1 MDSDSEMTVH
11 SHPEKES
18 VRVLRRVCVVVV
30 SLGFMVAPASCA
42 TAPNLSELGGHRFP
56 HRFTADEASVP
67 SGSQAPLTG
76 HFSDFAST
84 GCSSS
89 FCGWPI
95 VGAFF
100 TEPEP
105 EHRQLG
111 ASHMLGKVIETA
123 GVAASDLLRPHLGV
137 LAAGVN
143 TYFPQAVASLSPRP
157 LSGGFRQDDPS
168 NYALLQVLPPLVL
181 GGGGETVSFPPVAGT
196 FSRPPGLYQD
206 DVADLSRGPFIS
218 STSSVRESLS
228 ASSPVLSRVAVLRNT
243 LPAAAAVIP
252 RPRASRVE
260 LGDEV
265 SRTEQDLLHG
275 NYSLHSNQE
284 VDDTIFT
291 KVDDQR
297 PENPTSLSTDAR
309 GAPQQNSEATG
320 LGHQPVGYVLQP
332 NVGDDLRNA
341 VSGGKW
347 VEDNSVDVVRE
358 GTMKRLKKEIDG
370 TAEKRKASLASKA
383 NEPHTRAAEG
393 LVPILFNPD
402 VANAAAAGLMIECKN
417 PVLSVPLGGSVTLH
431 LRGLDNDIYQIF
443 LSGVMSSKQDIEL
456 DVWNSAGI
464 YYEDETRAQCQELG
478 TSKLKFFIAG
488 KPQYELIPKVIYF
501 CSATIVCIPNQSW
514 KAPFYGHM
522 SDDDRLYLQ
531 RAISSQ

>member
-1 MDSDSEMTVH
+1 MTGH
-11 SHPEKES
+11 SHPKKES
-18 VRVLRRVCVVVV
+18 VRVLRQVCIVVV
-30 SLGFMVAPASCA
+30 SLGFMVTPASCA
-42 TAPNLSELGGHRFP
+42 TAPNLPELGGHRFSYS
-56 HRFTADEASVP
+56 FTADEASVP
-67 SGSQAPLTG
+67 SGGQAPPTG

-89 FCGWPI
+89 SCGWPI
-95 VGAFF
+95 VGASF
-100 TEPEP
+100 PEP
-105 EHRQLG
+105 ETKHRQLG
-111 ASHMLGKVIETA
+111 ASHMLGKAIETA

-137 LAAGVN
+137 LAASVN

-157 LSGGFRQDDPS
+157 PSGGFRQDDPS
-168 NYALLQVLPPLVL
+168 NYALLQVRPPHVR
-181 GGGGETVSFPPVAGT
+181 GGRGETVSFPPVPGI
-196 FSRPPGLYQD
+196 FSRPPGVHQD
-206 DVADLSRGPFIS
+206 DVADLPRGPFIS
-218 STSSVRESLS
+218 SASSVRESLV
-228 ASSPVLSRVAVLRNT
+228 ASSPVLSRVAVLRDT

-252 RPRASRVE
+252 RPRSSNGVE

-265 SRTEQDLLHG
+265 SRTEQNLLQG
-275 NYSLHSNQE
+275 NYSSHSNQE
-284 VDDTIFT
+284 IDDTIFS
-291 KVDDQR
+291 KVDDKR
-297 PENPTSLSTDAR
+297 PETPTSLSTGAR

-320 LGHQPVGYVLQP
+320 LGPQPVGFVLEQTS
-332 NVGDDLRNA
+332 NAGDDLRNA

-347 VEDNSVDVVRE
+347 VEDNTVDAARE

-370 TAEKRKASLASKA
+370 TAEKKRKAPLAIKA

-393 LVPILFNPD
+393 LMPILFNPD

-464 YYEDETRAQCQELG
+464 YYEDETLAECQELG

-488 KPQYELIPKVIYF
+488 KPQYELVPKVIYF

-522 SDDDRLYLQ
+522 SDEDWLYLQ